1 MITTPPPTGFRDF
14 KTQEDRASNKLSLEK
29 RLLDYDTMY
38 RQSAPSPSG
47 KGAPGIDDQTKG
59 AEGEGANFFGYGSKT
74 TTNPFGGG
82 DASSL
87 VSNANAT
94 GSVKIKGFTTKK
106 SAGNKVSDYG
116 HGKPGDA
123 ADASF
128 YRDGKIDSSKDKYS
142 SYISGF
148 TGTQRQQDGGDTAG
162 RSRSGVGNSNSR

>member
-59 AEGEGANFFGYGSKT
+59 AEGEGANFFGYGSSVS
-74 TTNPFGGG
+74 TNRLSD
-82 DASSL
+82 DAGSI

-123 ADASF
+123 ADGSF
-128 YRDGKIDSSKDKYS
+128 YRDKKIDSKNDKYS
-142 SYISGF
+142 NYVSGF
-148 TGTQRQQDGGDTAG
+148 TGTQRQVNGGDTAG

>member
-14 KTQEDRASNKLSLEK
+14 KTQEDRASNKLGLES
-29 RLLDYDTMY
+29 RLQDYDTMY

-59 AEGEGANFFGYGSKT
+59 AEGEGANFFGYGSKIS
-74 TTNPFGGG
+74 TNRLSDEKG
-82 DASSL
+82 SI

-123 ADASF
+123 ADGSF
-128 YRDGKIDSSKDKYS
+128 YRDKKIDSGSDKYS
-142 SYISGF
+142 NYISGF
-148 TGTQRQQDGGDTAG
+148 TGTQRQVDGGDTAG
-162 RSRSGVGNSNSR
+162 RSRSNVGGSKTR